1 MASSD
6 DEEDLV
12 VVVTTSTTTL
22 VAVYYQYFVEKT
34 ICHDSILSGE
44 DHVDEVLNGHDARCQ
59 DSFRME
65 KHVFLRLCD
74 MLKEKELLRHNNGV
88 RVEEKVAIF
97 MLVVGHNERNRILQ
111 ERFQH
116 SGETISRHFNAVLD
130 SIVALADDFLV
141 PAGPDTPTEILEN
154 PRFYPYFKDC
164 IGSID
169 GTQIPAMVG
178 LDEQVP
184 FWCRKG
190 FISQNVLVACSF
202 DLQFQYVLAGWEG
215 SAADSRIL
223 DSSLTRCHRLIVPEV
238 VFRDPLN
245 LICESISLI
254 LMGGSQ
260 KRANKSWVALSSVVF
275 QMHCIAIAAIPI
287 PTVAGKIVQ
296 CKFYLADAGFA
307 NMPQFIT
314 PYRGVRYHL
323 KEFGGNRPKCAKELF
338 NLRHASLRNA
348 IERAI
353 GILKRRFTILQLQPQ
368 YPFESQVKIV
378 LACCIL
384 HNHIRRECIND
395 LIFDD
400 ENLQNLLETDPRMQ
414 QDSECPT
421 LGRNRQREV
430 ASELRTSIADAMWND
445 YQCRRRG

>member
-6 DEEDLV
+6 DGEDLV
-12 VVVTTSTTTL
+12 VVVTAATTTL
-22 VAVYYQYFVEKT
+22 IVVYYQYFVEKT
-34 ICHDSILSGE
+34 IFHDSILSGSA
-44 DHVDEVLNGHDARCQ
+44 HVDEVLNGHDARCQ

-65 KHVFLRLCD
+65 KHD
-74 MLKEKELLRHNNGV
+74 LLRHSNGV

-97 MLVVGHNERNRILQ
+97 MLAIGHNERNRILQ

-130 SIVALADDFLV
+130 AIVALAYDFLL
-141 PAGPDTPTEILEN
+141 PAGDDTPSEILEN

-164 IGSID
+164 VGAID

-190 FISQNVLVACSF
+190 FILQNVLVACSF
-202 DLQFQYVLAGWEG
+202 DLQFQHVLAGWEG

-223 DSSLTRCHRLIVPEV
+223 DSALTRSDRLIVPK
-238 VFRDPLN
+238 
-245 LICESISLI
+245 
-254 LMGGSQ
+254 G
-260 KRANKSWVALSSVVF
+260 
-275 QMHCIAIAAIPI
+275 
-287 PTVAGKIVQ
+287 
-296 CKFYLADAGFA
+296 KFYLADAGFA
-307 NMPQFIT
+307 NMPQFVA
-314 PYRGVRYHL
+314 PYHGVRYHL
-323 KEFGGNRPKCAKELF
+323 KEFGGNRPKDAKELF

-353 GILKRRFTILQLQPQ
+353 GILKRRFTILQVQPQ

-400 ENLQNLLETDPRMQ
+400 ENLQSLPETDIRMQ
-414 QDSECPT
+414 HDNECPT

-430 ASELRTSIADAMWND
+430 ASELRSSIADAMWND
-445 YQCRRRG
+445 YQCRRRH

>member
-6 DEEDLV
+6 DEKDLV
-12 VVVTTSTTTL
+12 VVVTAATTTL
-22 VAVYYQYFVEKT
+22 IAVYYQYFLEKT
-34 ICHDSILSGE
+34 ICHDSILSGAA
-44 DHVDEVLNGHDARCQ
+44 HVDEVLNGHDARCQ

-74 MLKEKELLRHNNGV
+74 MLKEKELLRHSNGV

-97 MLVVGHNERNRILQ
+97 MLAVGHNERNRILQ

-130 SIVALADDFLV
+130 AIVALADDFLV
-141 PAGPDTPTEILEN
+141 PTGPDTPTEILEN

-164 IGSID
+164 IGVID

-202 DLQFQYVLAGWEG
+202 DLQFH
-215 SAADSRIL
+215 S
-223 DSSLTRCHRLIVPEV
+223 V

-254 LMGGSQ
+254 LTGGSQ
-260 KRANKSWVALSSVVF
+260 KRANNSWVALSSVVF

-307 NMPQFIT
+307 NMSQFIT

-323 KEFGGNRPKCAKELF
+323 KEFGGNRPKYAKELF

-430 ASELRTSIADAMWND
+430 ASELRISIADAMWND

>member
-12 VVVTTSTTTL
+12 VVVTTATTTL
-22 VAVYYQYFVEKT
+22 IAFYCQYFLEKT
-34 ICHDSILSGE
+34 ICHDSILSGAS
-44 DHVDEVLNGHDARCQ
+44 HVDEVLNGHDARCQ

-74 MLKEKELLRHNNGV
+74 MLKEKELLRHSNGV

-97 MLVVGHNERNRILQ
+97 MLAVGHNERNSILQ

-130 SIVALADDFLV
+130 VIVALADDFLV
-141 PAGPDTPTEILEN
+141 PVGPDTPTEILEN

-215 SAADSRIL
+215 SATDSRIL
-223 DSSLTRCHRLIVPEV
+223 DSALTRCDRLIVPE
-238 VFRDPLN
+238 
-245 LICESISLI
+245 
-254 LMGGSQ
+254 G
-260 KRANKSWVALSSVVF
+260 
-275 QMHCIAIAAIPI
+275 
-287 PTVAGKIVQ
+287 
-296 CKFYLADAGFA
+296 KFYLADAGFA

-314 PYRGVRYHL
+314 PYHGVRYHL
-323 KEFGGNRPKCAKELF
+323 KEFGGNRPKCAKDVF

-445 YQCRRRG
+445 YQRRRRG

>member
-12 VVVTTSTTTL
+12 VVVTAATTTL
-22 VAVYYQYFVEKT
+22 IAVYYQYFLEKT
-34 ICHDSILSGE
+34 ICHDSILSGAA
-44 DHVDEVLNGHDARCQ
+44 HVDEVLNGHDARCQ

-74 MLKEKELLRHNNGV
+74 MLKEKELLRHSNGV

-97 MLVVGHNERNRILQ
+97 MLAVGHNERNRILQ

-130 SIVALADDFLV
+130 AIVALADDFLV

-164 IGSID
+164 IGAID

-202 DLQFQYVLAGWEG
+202 DLQFQYVLAGC
-215 SAADSRIL
+215 S
-223 DSSLTRCHRLIVPEV
+223 V

-245 LICESISLI
+245 LICESILLI
-254 LMGGSQ
+254 LTGGSQ
-260 KRANKSWVALSSVVF
+260 FSGLPN
-275 QMHCIAIAAIPI
+275 
-287 PTVAGKIVQ
+287 GKIVQ
-296 CKFYLADAGFA
+296 CKFYLGDAGFA

-338 NLRHASLRNA
+338 NLRHASLQNA

-400 ENLQNLLETDPRMQ
+400 ENLQNLLETDTRMQ

-445 YQCRRRG
+445 YQRRCRG

>member
-1 MASSD
+1 MLQ
-6 DEEDLV
+6 EV
-12 VVVTTSTTTL
+12 NSTFVTL
-22 VAVYYQYFVEKT
+22 VAK
-34 ICHDSILSGE
+34 
-44 DHVDEVLNGHDARCQ
+44 
-59 DSFRME
+59 
-65 KHVFLRLCD
+65 
-74 MLKEKELLRHNNGV
+74 KENPNGV
-88 RVEEKVAIF
+88 VDYKLIVCCGVVYKCIAKKLSLRIKFLLKFLIYPCQYAFVDGRSIQENIMLSHEIVRNYHRPIWTPRCTLKIDLRKVYDTNDTIPPTNSSITTTKPTIGFFSIYTDANLHRLYTKSIQEGF
-97 MLVVGHNERNRILQ
+97 HIKSATNQLQ
-111 ERFQH
+111 
-116 SGETISRHFNAVLD
+116 
-130 SIVALADDFLV
+130 V

-164 IGSID
+164 IGAID
-169 GTQIPAMVG
+169 GIQIPAMVG

-215 SAADSRIL
+215 LAADSRIL
-223 DSSLTRCHRLIVPEV
+223 DSTLTRCDRLIVPE
-238 VFRDPLN
+238 
-245 LICESISLI
+245 
-254 LMGGSQ
+254 G
-260 KRANKSWVALSSVVF
+260 
-275 QMHCIAIAAIPI
+275 
-287 PTVAGKIVQ
+287 
-296 CKFYLADAGFA
+296 KFYLADAGFA

-323 KEFGGNRPKCAKELF
+323 KEFGGNLPKDAKELF

-353 GILKRRFTILQLQPQ
+353 GILKRRFTILQVQPQ

-384 HNHIRRECIND
+384 YNHIRRECIND

-414 QDSECPT
+414 QDSECHT
-421 LGRNRQREV
+421 LGRNKQREV
-430 ASELRTSIADAMWND
+430 ASELRTSIADTMWND
-445 YQCRRRG
+445 YQRRRRD

>member
-6 DEEDLV
+6 DEEDL
-12 VVVTTSTTTL
+12 
-22 VAVYYQYFVEKT
+22 
-34 ICHDSILSGE
+34 
-44 DHVDEVLNGHDARCQ
+44 
-59 DSFRME
+59 DSFRTE

-74 MLKEKELLRHNNGV
+74 MLKEKDLLRHSNGV

-130 SIVALADDFLV
+130 AIVALADDFLL
-141 PAGPDTPTEILEN
+141 PAGADTPSEILEN

-164 IGSID
+164 VGAIY
-169 GTQIPAMVG
+169 GTHIPSM
-178 LDEQVP
+178 
-184 FWCRKG
+184 
-190 FISQNVLVACSF
+190 
-202 DLQFQYVLAGWEG
+202 YVLAGWKG

-223 DSSLTRCHRLIVPEV
+223 DSALTRSDRLIVPE
-238 VFRDPLN
+238 
-245 LICESISLI
+245 
-254 LMGGSQ
+254 G
-260 KRANKSWVALSSVVF
+260 
-275 QMHCIAIAAIPI
+275 
-287 PTVAGKIVQ
+287 
-296 CKFYLADAGFA
+296 KFYLADAGFA

-314 PYRGVRYHL
+314 PYRGVRYHS
-323 KEFGGNRPKCAKELF
+323 KEFGGNRPKDAKELF

-348 IERAI
+348 IERVI
-353 GILKRRFTILQLQPQ
+353 GVLKRRFTILQLQPQ

-400 ENLQNLLETDPRMQ
+400 GNLKSISETDPRTQ
-414 QDSECPT
+414 LDNECPT
-421 LGRNRQREV
+421 LGRNRQR
-430 ASELRTSIADAMWND
+430 
-445 YQCRRRG
+445 

>member
-169 GTQIPAMVG
+169 GTQIPAM
-178 LDEQVP
+178 
-184 FWCRKG
+184 
-190 FISQNVLVACSF
+190 
-202 DLQFQYVLAGWEG
+202 FQYVLAGWEG

-223 DSSLTRCHRLIVPEV
+223 DSSLTRCHRLIVPE
-238 VFRDPLN
+238 
-245 LICESISLI
+245 
-254 LMGGSQ
+254 G
-260 KRANKSWVALSSVVF
+260 
-275 QMHCIAIAAIPI
+275 
-287 PTVAGKIVQ
+287 
-296 CKFYLADAGFA
+296 KFYLADAGFA

-353 GILKRRFTILQLQPQ
+353 GQSVRVSYNQFRQFAAR
-368 YPFESQVKIV
+368 
-378 LACCIL
+378 LA
-384 HNHIRRECIND
+384 
-395 LIFDD
+395 
-400 ENLQNLLETDPRMQ
+400 
-414 QDSECPT
+414 
-421 LGRNRQREV
+421 
-430 ASELRTSIADAMWND
+430 A
-445 YQCRRRG
+445 

>member
-1 MASSD
+1 MVDAIQVMSAAVKNVATKKEENKISSSLEVHIRYRNMASSD

-12 VVVTTSTTTL
+12 VVVTAATTTL
-22 VAVYYQYFVEKT
+22 IDVYYQYFVEKT
-34 ICHDSILSGE
+34 IFHDSILSGE
-44 DHVDEVLNGHDARCQ
+44 AHVDEVLNGHDARCQ

-74 MLKEKELLRHNNGV
+74 MLKEKELLRHSNGV

-97 MLVVGHNERNRILQ
+97 MLAVGHNERNRILQ

-130 SIVALADDFLV
+130 AIVALADDFLV

-164 IGSID
+164 IGAID

-223 DSSLTRCHRLIVPEV
+223 DSALTRCDRLIVPE
-238 VFRDPLN
+238 
-245 LICESISLI
+245 
-254 LMGGSQ
+254 G
-260 KRANKSWVALSSVVF
+260 
-275 QMHCIAIAAIPI
+275 
-287 PTVAGKIVQ
+287 
-296 CKFYLADAGFA
+296 KFYLADAGFA

-378 LACCIL
+378 FACCIL
-384 HNHIRRECIND
+384 HNHIRGECIND